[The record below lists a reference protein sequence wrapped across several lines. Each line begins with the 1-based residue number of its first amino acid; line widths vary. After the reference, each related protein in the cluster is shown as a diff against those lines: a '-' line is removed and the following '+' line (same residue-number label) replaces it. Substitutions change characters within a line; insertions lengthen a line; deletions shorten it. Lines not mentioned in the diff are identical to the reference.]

1 MGTKISYKAVQAN
14 SKLTDFDG
22 LKEFV
27 VQNSVRNIP
36 QVIKVRSRS
45 ENSLLGSY

>member
-1 MGTKISYKAVQAN
+1 MGKKISFKTAQAN
-14 SKLTDFDG
+14 SKLTDFEG

-27 VQNSVRNIP
+27 VQNAVRNIP
-36 QVIKVRSRS
+36 QVIKIKSQS